1 LSNRKKRLM
10 APGLVVLKDGNV
22 VVWSGSK
29 VVKIDLNTKAIST
42 SKDFEGLVND
52 VIELNEKFLVS
63 HDKTVSIVKKLSL
76 EFIASFDVPRRPSK
90 LCMVER
96 KCYIADKS
104 GDVYLVEIPDAEK
117 LSIVT
122 DPKTMKPVLGHI
134 SLIMDTFVSDKF
146 IYTAE
151 QDEKIKVSSR
161 KHPFIIDHYLLGHT
175 EFVSKI
181 VVDENNSSLF
191 SCGGD
196 GTVRSWKNG
205 KAEKVK
211 EHDEETVCHSLVLSN
226 DRLQYATVSF
236 EENKESFIRTVF
248 KRDLADYHTWKL
260 ASGSVPIASTAKA
273 NGDGVYWLIENE
285 KSLQLFLTKD
295 KEQEL
300 VLDNI
305 AESSWKEDHWK
316 VLRKAMEKSDNYDAY
331 LKLREEGFKKA
342 RGSRKNKRKIMEPV
356 ADDAKK
362 VAAT

>member
-1 LSNRKKRLM
+1 M

-29 VVKIDLNTKAIST
+29 VVKIDLKSKAVST

-52 VIELNEKFLVS
+52 VIELEEIFLVS
-63 HDKTVSIVKKLSL
+63 HDKTVSVVKSPSL

-104 GDVYLVEIPDAEK
+104 GDVYLVDIPVSDAEK

-122 DPKTMKPVLGHI
+122 DPKTMKPILGHI

-181 VVDENNSSLF
+181 VVDEENNSLF
-191 SCGGD
+191 SSGGD

-205 KAEKVK
+205 KAANVK
-211 EHDEETVCHSLVLSN
+211 EHEDETVCHSLVVS
-226 DRLQYATVSF
+226 DEHLQYGSVSF

-273 NGDGVYWLIENE
+273 NGDGAYWLIENE
-285 KSLQLFLTKD
+285 KSLQLYETKD

-300 VLDNI
+300 IFENI
-305 AESSWKEDHWK
+305 AESSWKDDHWI
-316 VLRKAMEKSDNYDAY
+316 VLRKAREKSDNYDAY
-331 LKLREEGFKKA
+331 LKSREEGFVKA
-342 RGSRKNKRKIMEPV
+342 RGSRRTKKRKIIEPV
-356 ADDAKK
+356 ADENDAKK
-362 VAAT
+362 TVQAAT

>member
-1 LSNRKKRLM
+1 M

-29 VVKIDLNTKAIST
+29 VVKIDLKSKAISI
-42 SKDFEGLVND
+42 SREFEGLVND
-52 VIELNEKFLVS
+52 VIELEEKFLVS
-63 HDKTVSIVKKLSL
+63 HDKIVSIVNSLSL
-76 EFIASFDVPRRPSK
+76 ELIASFDVPRRPSK
-90 LCMVER
+90 LCMIER

-122 DPKTMKPVLGHI
+122 DPKTMKPILGHI

-175 EFVSKI
+175 EFISKI
-181 VVDENNSSLF
+181 VVDETNKLLF

-205 KAEKVK
+205 KAQNVK
-211 EHDEETVCHSLVLSN
+211 EHEEETVCHSLVASN
-226 DRLQYATVSF
+226 DHLQYASVSF
-236 EENKESFIRTVF
+236 EENKESFIRTVS

-273 NGDGVYWLIENE
+273 NGNGAYWLIENE
-285 KSLQLFLTKD
+285 KKLELYSTKD

-316 VLRKAMEKSDNYDAY
+316 VLRKAQEKSDNYDAY
-331 LKLREEGFKKA
+331 LKQREEGFQKG
-342 RGSRKNKRKIMEPV
+342 RGSRRNKRKIITLV
-356 ADDAKK
+356 ADDSSDAKK
-362 VAAT
+362 TVEAAT